1 MHRRLRRLARRLVAL
16 APVIAALGGQALAAG
31 SLRASYLPHA
41 GTTPA
46 PLSHALA
53 AGSAAAGSAAAGS
66 AAAGI
71 AALRRA
77 AHDAHRADL
86 EARVDA
92 LVQTLPGALGI
103 PTPAPVSQIDN
114 IRPPGSR
121 TLSAVEEM
129 DISPLDSAR

>member
-46 PLSHALA
+46 PLSHAL
-53 AGSAAAGSAAAGS
+53 AAGSAAAGS